1 MRLASA
7 TARLA
12 LVASLLVGGAGVSRA
27 DTSDELYNLVRDD
40 LTALG
45 VNLPVWMS
53 QHLPGVMG
61 SSGLGAGI
69 ELSDSSGGFSLGV
82 VARMGLLNNF
92 KDVGYG
98 LELIDI
104 RSEMPDLV
112 PWPQIGIVAGF
123 SLGHGLELG
132 ADIEFIPDM
141 DIAGDNV
148 DLHAGLISVAG
159 SLRWRANHAEG
170 LVPAVILGV
179 GLGYYGGTFELGAHY
194 ESGYSETVDG
204 HTAVGTYTA
213 NAAPGTSWH
222 IFQVAPELR
231 IAWDIG
237 GVFRPY
243 LGFGVGFS
251 FGNVADHAHV
261 RATLTVDTIDG
272 QPVNQDPIVY
282 DDDIVLFETSPALY
296 TLRPH
301 VGFDLVLGIFALTV
315 QAELA
320 VMGADK
326 IDGNFSSAAG
336 TFDVQDDNYLYS
348 KSSEGSQ
355 SNAAAILS
363 VAARFQ
369 FE

>member
-1 MRLASA
+1 MR
-7 TARLA
+7 TGPLA
-12 LVASLLVGGAGVSRA
+12 LALAAASLLAAAPSRA
-27 DTSDELYNLVRDD
+27 DERTDQDLYNLVRDD

-82 VARMGLLNNF
+82 VARVGLLNNF

-98 LELIDI
+98 LKLIDV
-104 RSEMPDLV
+104 RTEMPDLI
-112 PWPQIGIVAGF
+112 PWPQIGIVAGV

-132 ADIEFIPDM
+132 ADVEFIPDM
-141 DIAGDNV
+141 DIAGDNI
-148 DLHAGLISVAG
+148 DLHAGLISIAG
-159 SLRWRANHAEG
+159 SLRWRMNHAEG
-170 LVPAVILGV
+170 LVPALVLGV

-194 ESGYSETVDG
+194 ESGYSETINGEVV
-204 HTAVGTYTA
+204 TGTYTT
-213 NAAPGTSWH
+213 NAAPGVSWH
-222 IFQVAPELR
+222 IFQIAPELR
-231 IAWDIG
+231 IAWDIA

-243 LGFGVGFS
+243 VGFGVGFS
-251 FGNVADHAHV
+251 FGDVADHAHV
-261 RATLTVDTIDG
+261 RATLTVDTIG
-272 QPVNQDPIVY
+272 GRPVNQAPVVY
-282 DDDIVLFETSPALY
+282 EEDLVLFKTKPALY

-320 VMGADK
+320 IMGAEK
-326 IDGNFSSAAG
+326 IDSDFSSAAG
-336 TFDVQDDNYLYS
+336 TFDPGDDNYLYNR
-348 KSSEGSQ
+348 SSDGTQ

-363 VAARFQ
+363 VAARLQ